1 MKPFKQY
8 YNEQQTLLENRRTF
22 LKSLFG
28 GAAAMAV
35 ANPAQAA
42 NAISKAAGTPWIK
55 ATLESDFTLYDYTTV
70 DPQVIAKL
78 TAMKGDYT
86 PGVSSDGSVTI
97 DYNDSALDMM
107 EVYVKPGTPIYKQM
121 QARIDGEEQPEAGD
135 AFEFDKQVFDTM
147 SDPDGDGASWLEKQL
162 ENDADVS
169 FMNYEK
175 QPDDWKEEIATV
187 DGFEPDHYEAAAQKD
202 AADRVKQFLDQAGE
216 IGAEVPEHMR
226 DIVGRGYMKS
236 HVLAN
241 GSGSEAISNDTMA
254 DLRDLYD
261 DEDIDYPDEMDH
273 DRWLDGSADNPMD
286 SMSYDSDRYQ
296 RDMDQ
301 VTGELEY
308 KDQDDDI
315 QDRDVSPVDQSQST
329 VIPPPDPYADDW
341 SIAGFN
347 FLMGVS
353 QTQQQVP
360 VKHVMN
366 VPGFYDAIKIG
377 RKMNSGDS
385 EETDIN
391 EPLTIA
397 HDGSDTIEII
407 GGFAQ
412 LAAADEDKM
421 ALPRIRMVH
430 VDDLQ
435 AEPESTSKYLDNE
448 NI

>member
-1 MKPFKQY
+1 MNTFKRY
-8 YNEQQTLLENRRTF
+8 YTLEENRRSF

-28 GAAAMAV
+28 GAAAVTM

-42 NAISKAAGTPWIK
+42 AAVAKSAGTPWIK
-55 ATLESDFTLYDYTTV
+55 ATLESDFTLYNYTTV
-70 DPQVIAKL
+70 DPQTIAKL

-86 PGVSSDGSVTI
+86 PGVSKDGSVTI
-97 DYNDSALDMM
+97 DYNDSAMDMM

-147 SDPDGDGASWLEKQL
+147 SDPDGDGAGWLEKQL
-162 ENDADVS
+162 ENDADES
-169 FMNYEK
+169 FMKYEK

-202 AADRVKQFLDQAGE
+202 AADRVKQVLDQAGDN
-216 IGAEVPEHMR
+216 GAEVPEHMR

-241 GSGSEAISNDTMA
+241 GSGSEAISNDTMV

-261 DEDIDYPDEMDH
+261 DEGIDYPDEMDS

-286 SMSYDSDRYQ
+286 SMAYDSDRYQ
-296 RDMDQ
+296 QDMDQ

-315 QDRDVSPVDQSQST
+315 QGRDDSEMTT
-329 VIPPPDPYADDW
+329 VTVPDYDSSADNW
-341 SIAGFN
+341 AEAGFN
-347 FLMGVS
+347 FLMGAS
-353 QTQQQVP
+353 QTMQQVP
-360 VKHVMN
+360 VKHVSN
-366 VPGFYDAIKIG
+366 VPGFYDAIKKG
-377 RKMNSGDS
+377 QEMNGDS
-385 EETDIN
+385 EYTDID

-412 LAAADEDKM
+412 LAAADDEKM

-430 VDDLQ
+430 VDDLKAKPQ
-435 AEPESTSKYLDNE
+435 DTSHYMDNA
-448 NI
+448 NV

>member
-1 MKPFKQY
+1 MEPFKQY
-8 YNEQQTLLENRRTF
+8 FKRQQVVEENRRTF
-22 LKSLFG
+22 LKTLFG
-28 GAAAMAV
+28 TGAAAAV
-35 ANPAQAA
+35 SNPVKIANTIAKQA
-42 NAISKAAGTPWIK
+42 GLPWIK
-55 ATLESDFTLYDYTTV
+55 ATLESDFTMYDYKTV
-70 DPQVIAKL
+70 DPQSIAKL
-78 TAMKGDYT
+78 IATKGNYT
-86 PGVSSDGSVTI
+86 PGVSKDGGVTI
-97 DYNDSALDMM
+97 DYNDSSMDMM

-121 QARIDGEEQPEAGD
+121 QARIAGDDQPEAGD
-135 AFEFDKQVFDTM
+135 AYEFDKQVFDTI
-147 SDPDGDGASWLEKQL
+147 SDPDGSGASWLEQQL
-162 ENDADVS
+162 ENDMDDS
-169 FMNYEK
+169 FMKYEK

-261 DEDIDYPDEMDH
+261 DEDIDYPDEMDS

-286 SMSYDSDRYQ
+286 SMAYDSDRYQ
-296 RDMDQ
+296 QDMDQ
-301 VTGELEY
+301 VTGEPEY

-315 QDRDVSPVDQSQST
+315 QDKDVSPIDHSQST
-329 VIPPPDPYADDW
+329 VIPATDPYADDW
-341 SIAGFN
+341 ITAGFN
-347 FLMGVS
+347 FLVGAS

-366 VPGFYDAIKIG
+366 VPGFYDALKIG
-377 RKMNSGDS
+377 QKMNNGDS

-435 AEPESTSKYLDNE
+435 AEPEGTSKYLDNE
-448 NI
+448 NV